1 MHLQVK
7 AKAPTSGMSVHGD
20 DGDDIA
26 VSATYEPGVL
36 VGLLTVLKDAGFNL
50 RAASG
55 NQVELGGEFSFWVDG
70 RSDGEDHEAATYAAA
85 ELLRGNDYVA
95 DVFEVH
101 SKHLSD
107 SKGTLL
113 DFVKEVTKG
122 KLLVQ
127 DINVGTPDHDGIP
140 VQIFTAKVRG
150 RHSTE

>member
-7 AKAPTSGMSVHGD
+7 AKAPTSGMSVHND

-26 VSATYEPGVL
+26 VSATYEPGAL
-36 VGLLTVLKDAGFNL
+36 AELLTVLKDGGFNL

-55 NQVELGGEFSFWVDG
+55 NQVEMGGDFAFWVDG
-70 RSDGEDHEAATYAAA
+70 RSSAEDHEAATYAAA
-85 ELLRGNDYVA
+85 ELLRGHNFTA

-101 SKHLSD
+101 SKHLAD

-113 DFVKEVTKG
+113 DFVQEVTEG

-127 DINVGTPDHDGIP
+127 DINVGTPDEKGIP
-140 VQIFTAKVRG
+140 VQIFTAKVR
-150 RHSTE
+150 RHPSKD

>member
-7 AKAPTSGMSVHGD
+7 AKAPTSTMSVHGD

-36 VGLLTVLKDAGFNL
+36 VEMLTILKDAGFNL

-55 NQVELGGEFSFWVDG
+55 SQVELGGDFSFWVDG
-70 RSDGEDHEAATYAAA
+70 RNKDEGHGDATEAAAR
-85 ELLRGNDYVA
+85 LLEDNGYVA
-95 DVFEVH
+95 NVFEVH
-101 SKHLSD
+101 AKHLSD

-113 DFVKEVTKG
+113 QFVEEVTKG

-127 DINVGTPDHDGIP
+127 DINVGTPDKDGIP
-140 VQIFTAKVRG
+140 VQIFTAKVRRRAAKG
-150 RHSTE
+150 